1 MDAITD
7 EIERELVA
15 LAHEFAE
22 KEIRPVAADFDGS
35 EEYPWDVFHKA
46 AEVGLVSYDLP
57 EEHGGGGID
66 SLLTKCRINEEL
78 AWGDAA
84 IAEVIWQNGF
94 CAGPI
99 LAAGTEAQKQRW
111 IAPMC
116 RPKPATWGIAITE
129 PGCGSDVAAMK
140 TSAKRADGGYV
151 LNGSKT
157 WISNAP
163 IADHYG
169 VFADLTPAEDR
180 KGITLFVVERGDE
193 GFSMGAAMPKM
204 GQRAFPAAELFFDD
218 CFVPEDRRIGD
229 EGRGFGI
236 MMRWFNKVRVDLAGH
251 TLGIGRAALEYA
263 VEYAKERHAFG
274 KPIHEFQAVAFRL
287 VEARVKHDQARLLC
301 HHAAAKADAGED
313 FTTEAAM
320 AKLAASEAA
329 AEAAQAAMRTLGGYG
344 YSREYPV
351 ERYLRDVMLEL
362 IEEGTNDIQKLIIAR
377 SMFHR

>member
-1 MDAITD
+1 VSIVVD
-7 EIERELVA
+7 EMEQEFVA

-22 KEIRPVAADFDGS
+22 KELRPVAADFDES
-35 EEYPWDVFHKA
+35 EEYPWDVLRKA

-57 EEHGGGGID
+57 EEYGGGGVD
-66 SLLTKCRINEEL
+66 SLLTKCKINEEL

-84 IAEVIWQNGF
+84 MAEVIWQSGF
-94 CAGPI
+94 CAGPL
-99 LAAGTEAQKQRW
+99 LAAGTEEQKQRW

-116 RPKPATWGIAITE
+116 EPEPATWGIAITE

-140 TSAKRADGGYV
+140 TSAKKVDGGYL

-163 IADHYG
+163 VADHYG
-169 VFADLTPAEDR
+169 VFANLTPGESH

-193 GFSMGAAMPKM
+193 GFSTGAAMPKM

-218 CFVPEDRRIGD
+218 CFVPEDRRVGD
-229 EGRGFGI
+229 ECRGFGI
-236 MMRWFNKVRVDLAGH
+236 MMRWFNKVRADLAGH
-251 TLGIGRAALEYA
+251 CLGIGRAALEYA
-263 VEYAKERHAFG
+263 VEYAKERQAFG
-274 KPIHEFQAVAFRL
+274 TPIHGFQAVSFRL
-287 VEARVKHDQARLLC
+287 VDAKVKLDQARLLC
-301 HHAAAKADAGED
+301 HHAARLADAGED
-313 FTTEAAM
+313 FTVEAAA

-329 AEAAQAAMRTLGGYG
+329 TETAQSAMRTLGGYG

-351 ERYLRDVMLEL
+351 ERYLRDALLEL

-377 SMFHR
+377 SMFHV